1 MDFSA
6 SNHVVNLCLQGMNR
20 EETGRPEEAASL
32 FLQAWQQATDDF
44 EKYLSAYYVA
54 RQLKNASGKV
64 QWLHTAVE
72 FASRVDDYAVKSAF
86 SAIYQAIAQC
96 YQDLQDDAQA
106 KAYADLAISCQ
117 SVIADSG
124 PFYHGTKAD
133 LQTGDLL
140 IAGGHSNYIAGIK
153 MNHIYFTASLNGA
166 GLAAELAKGNGEP
179 SVYVIEPTGNFENDP
194 NVTNQ
199 KFPGNPTRSYRSKD
213 PLKIVGK
220 ITDWA
225 RLPAQELQAWK
236 ERLAKSS
243 GEIIN

>member
-1 MDFSA
+1 
-6 SNHVVNLCLQGMNR
+6 
-20 EETGRPEEAASL
+20 
-32 FLQAWQQATDDF
+32 
-44 EKYLSAYYVA
+44 
-54 RQLKNASGKV
+54 
-64 QWLHTAVE
+64 
-72 FASRVDDYAVKSAF
+72 
-86 SAIYQAIAQC
+86 
-96 YQDLQDDAQA
+96 
-106 KAYADLAISCQ
+106 
-117 SVIADSG
+117 
-124 PFYHGTKAD
+124 
-133 LQTGDLL
+133 
-140 IAGGHSNYIAGIK
+140 